1 MPDNRRRHANT
12 VPIAKFIVCLVVGTF
27 ALVAGL
33 GYMWCKNQLYTTGTQ
48 IKKYEVELRQLRSRN
63 EVASTNIAKHTSTA
77 ELQKRLDSGF
87 ISLVPITG
95 HEVVL
100 IAAKPKPV
108 APGELR
114 PVANERKQE

>member
-12 VPIAKFIVCLVVGTF
+12 VPIAKFIVSLVIALFV
-27 ALVAGL
+27 LVAGL
-33 GYMWCKNQLYTTGTQ
+33 GYMWCKNQIYTTGTQ
-48 IKKYEVELRQLRSRN
+48 IKKHEDELRQLRSRN

-87 ISLVPITG
+87 INLRRITG
-95 HEVVL
+95 SEVVL
-100 IAAKPKPV
+100 IATKPRPA